1 MIRVI
6 GKKEMIK
13 KEAKQKAYS
22 RIIDSRKKEVSMVL
36 DELETF
42 FKGLNVKRQN
52 RESIIVATDEA
63 LSNIIVHSYENQE
76 GMEIEIDLE
85 LEGEELEIRIKDY
98 GKKGEIEKKL
108 EEKKKDIGKGMTFG
122 GYGLVIMDFLM
133 DELIFSDDKDANYL
147 KMKKRIIIE

>member
-1 MIRVI
+1 
-6 GKKEMIK
+6 MIK
-13 KEAKQKAYS
+13 KEAKKKAY
-22 RIIDSRKKEVSMVL
+22 RKIIDSRKKEISMVL
-36 DELETF
+36 DELEIF
-42 FKGLNVKRQN
+42 FKELNIKRQN

-76 GMEIEIDLE
+76 RMKIEIDLE

-133 DELIFSDDKDANYL
+133 DELIFSDDKHANYL

>member
-1 MIRVI
+1 
-6 GKKEMIK
+6 MIK
-13 KEAKQKAYS
+13 KEAKKKAYS
-22 RIIDSRKKEVSMVL
+22 RIIDSRKKEISMVL
-36 DELETF
+36 DELEIF
-42 FKGLNVKRQN
+42 FKELNIKRQN

-76 GMEIEIDLE
+76 SMKIEIDLE
-85 LEGEELEIRIKDY
+85 LEGEDLEIRIKDY

-133 DELIFSDDKDANYL
+133 DELIFSDDKHANYL